1 MQHSTRNMLISDE
14 SSDECGLQ
22 PAATRCL
29 GVCVGTVFTQVQWR
43 CSNHVTPL
51 ITRHSQKTMN
61 IYRNAVAVG
70 SVAHTHTE
78 AVTHA
83 VKVQVNS
90 GNNTPPQDICA
101 PKSCNV
107 LSDRCLGLVSLTPNG
122 VGTVFTQVFESCDA
136 ADHTSQSKQ

>member
-1 MQHSTRNMLISDE
+1 
-14 SSDECGLQ
+14 
-22 PAATRCL
+22 
-29 GVCVGTVFTQVQWR
+29 
-43 CSNHVTPL
+43 
-51 ITRHSQKTMN
+51 MN

-107 LSDRCLGLVSLTPNG
+107 LSDRCLGLVSLTPNDVHSNPVSNQLAAQNPCRIITLEG
-122 VGTVFTQVFESCDA
+122 LDPLKKNLKRHRTVVQGLMNGTRFHGDQEFSFF
-136 ADHTSQSKQ
+136 SFLGR